1 MGDQP
6 AASHKLP
13 MQIQRLLSQ
22 TRYVAAMGSSFLQKL
37 RLFYYA
43 ALKPSLAFRGVAKY
57 SADRIVSF
65 SIKPKHRRTLEV
77 HVRDNGVGMITIA
90 EFFSQHSPII
100 PANLPPLHPKVI
112 YDLGANIGIASLY
125 FSSLYPDATVY
136 GFEPLPENLA
146 VCALNYRNMP
156 ASSQAFPWAV
166 GAQTGI
172 AVFDCQNDS
181 RGGRLES
188 SQHDPKLKTTGK
200 MEVQVYSIA
209 DLILKKGLLPP
220 DFVKIDVEGAELD
233 VLKGLEEHYRGVKW
247 IYIETHGDELKKQ
260 CLHWLETRDYKVWP
274 GVDDTAIWGG
284 RVEVVA

>member
-1 MGDQP
+1 M
-6 AASHKLP
+6 K
-13 MQIQRLLSQ
+13 IQRFLSQ

-43 ALKPSLAFRGVAKY
+43 ALKPSLAFRGLAKY
-57 SADRIVSF
+57 SADRIISF
-65 SIKPKHRRTLEV
+65 SIKPLHRRTLDV
-77 HVRDNGVGMITIA
+77 HVRDNGVGLITIA
-90 EFFSQHSPII
+90 EFFSQQSPIM
-100 PANLPPLHPKVI
+100 PTNLPPLHPKVI

-146 VCALNYRNMP
+146 VCALNYQNLP
-156 ASSQAFPWAV
+156 KPSQAFPWAV
-166 GAQTGI
+166 GAQTGT

-188 SQHDPKLKTTGK
+188 SLHDPKLKTTGK

-209 DLILKKGLLPP
+209 DLIQKKGLLPP

-233 VLKGLEEHYRGVKW
+233 VLKGLEEHYRSVKW
-247 IYIETHGDELKKQ
+247 IFIETHGDEIKKE
-260 CLHWLETRDYKVWP
+260 CLHWLTARGFNILHSQNE
-274 GVDDTAIWGG
+274 TAIWGS
-284 RVEVVA
+284 RT